1 MTAMNLNIP
10 TYTLSATSS
19 SSAVTLLDTDV
30 NNTAVNVYNA
40 GTVPVCL
47 LSGATSAPTAVFP
60 TSATVPV
67 NGTVIAPGAIET
79 LSKNTTH
86 KYIAGIT
93 ASGAASV
100 YIQCGAGE

>member
-10 TYTLSATSS
+10 TYTLSATST
-19 SSAVTLLDTDV
+19 SSAITLQDTDV
-30 NNTAVNVYNA
+30 NNSSVNVYNA
-40 GTVPVCL
+40 GSVPALIV
-47 LSGATSAPTAVFP
+47 SGMIAAPTAVFP
-60 TSATVPV
+60 TSPTAPAI
-67 NGTVIAPGAIET
+67 GTVIAPGAIET

-93 ASGAASV
+93 ATGSATL